1 VPACE
6 PSTCTLHPATSHSPA
21 PSVPNPSIQQ
31 SINPSIH
38 EAIARLA
45 KLSRLDY
52 DLARRAEAKRLQLRL
67 ATLDDAVDRARIVED
82 DAQADAYVL
91 PQLKPWPE
99 PILDAPALFDQVHER
114 YLLYLYL
121 PPGADVVLTLWP
133 AHAAAVG
140 AFCHTPRLNLTSSEP
155 GCGKTTAL
163 DLTTALIPK
172 VLRTDHMKPAVMF
185 RVIHREGPARPAVL
199 LDELDAYLRLYPELR
214 GLINAG
220 HSPGACVYRC
230 EGGTVRSFQIFAATA
245 LAGLGTLTP
254 TLRDRS
260 IVIHLV
266 KAPPGTLKARFD
278 KRHVEAEN
286 LLGSKIARWT
296 KDNFAAIAAC
306 DPVMPPAA
314 YNRLGD
320 NWRPLIALAQVIGG
334 HWPALVAD
342 AFAKLTAKPPTQ
354 DKGKLLLADIRR
366 VFADAALPRLFST
379 DLLHALC
386 SLPER
391 PYSYPDNLKPS
402 GFVLTPASL
411 ARLLQPY
418 GIRPH
423 AMRIGDDRTKGYEL
437 AQFEPVFKRLLNGD
451 NHDEANGPPT
461 A

>member
-1 VPACE
+1 MSDTKVSEVNTAINQNVKVGQQTPEAQRSALDGGPAQGNGHVSPALPPGAGDGACGNQNGTGTPDTETPSTGSPIAQAPPTEETCHPQPSTCQFQPATLPTPPALPQPLAPETACEPSTCTLHPATAGSQPPPASIQQSNNPLILSVPACEPSTCTLQPATAGSQPPPASIQQSNNPLILSVPACE

-266 KAPPGTLKARFD
+266 
-278 KRHVEAEN
+278 
-286 LLGSKIARWT
+286 
-296 KDNFAAIAAC
+296 
-306 DPVMPPAA
+306 
-314 YNRLGD
+314 
-320 NWRPLIALAQVIGG
+320 
-334 HWPALVAD
+334 
-342 AFAKLTAKPPTQ
+342 
-354 DKGKLLLADIRR
+354 
-366 VFADAALPRLFST
+366 
-379 DLLHALC
+379 
-386 SLPER
+386 
-391 PYSYPDNLKPS
+391 
-402 GFVLTPASL
+402 
-411 ARLLQPY
+411 
-418 GIRPH
+418 
-423 AMRIGDDRTKGYEL
+423 
-437 AQFEPVFKRLLNGD
+437 
-451 NHDEANGPPT
+451 
-461 A
+461 